1 MIHRTEKLEFRMKYL
16 GLIAILFVV
25 AAVGG
30 CKSPTE
36 HRREADRVA
45 YDIITQKQEQALG
58 RAEPFTIERPSQTLR
73 RQLLLGQNLPR
84 ATPVSLGTRD
94 IEPIEQ
100 WPDESYLKPAGD
112 QPGPTVPWES
122 EEPLHLSLVE
132 TLQVGAR
139 NSRDYQTQ
147 KEGVFQTALR
157 LDLERD
163 AFRNTWTGLLES
175 LTSADLPGADVVG
188 VENTASVDLDRRFE
202 NGVTFAA
209 GLMVDLVKLL
219 TMDGASSLGLLAD
232 ASISVPLLRGSGR
245 FVVTEPLT
253 QADRDAVYAIYEFER
268 FKRTFAVRIA
278 SDYLEVLQ
286 QLDQVRNAE
295 KNYKRLI
302 ASTRRARRLA
312 DAGRLPEIQVDQ
324 ATQDELRARDRWVS
338 ARQSYM
344 RRLDGFKTLLGLP
357 TDASIELDRQELGR
371 LSAVAG
377 GTLGHEQ
384 PAPRD
389 QFAGNAADAP
399 VELTPPDRTHAGPL
413 ELDERHAIELALAH
427 RLDLKVAVGRVFDAQ
442 RTAAVAADMLRA
454 DLTLLGSG
462 AFGERR
468 TLASAGVADADLR
481 PEEGTYFVGA
491 TLDLPLERTAERN
504 LYRNSLVSLE
514 RAARDVQ
521 DLEDQVKLEVR
532 NQLRDLLEFRERL
545 QIQSRSVSVAERRVA
560 STDLFLQA
568 GRTEIRD
575 VLEAQE
581 ALISAQNALTSARVG
596 YRVAELEL
604 QRDLGLLDVNEKGI
618 WREYDPHGDGHD
630 DQ

>member
-1 MIHRTEKLEFRMKYL
+1 MIHRTEKLEVHIKHA
-16 GLIAILFVV
+16 GPVAVLFVV
-25 AAVGG
+25 AAVVG
-30 CKSPTE
+30 CKSPAA
-36 HRREADRVA
+36 HRHEADRAA
-45 YDIITQKQEQALG
+45 YDIITRKQEQALD
-58 RAEPFTIERPSQTLR
+58 RTEPFTIERPSRTLR
-73 RQLLLGQNLPR
+73 RQLLLGHNLPR
-84 ATPVSLGTRD
+84 AAPASLGTRD

-100 WPDESYLKPAGD
+100 WPDERYLKQDGD
-112 QPGPTVPWES
+112 QPGPSEPWES
-122 EEPLHLSLVE
+122 EGPLHLSLVE
-132 TLQVGAR
+132 ALQVGAR

-147 KEGVFQTALR
+147 KEEVFQAALR

-175 LTSADLPGADVVG
+175 LTSADLAGADVVG
-188 VENTASVDLDRRFE
+188 VEHTGSVEFDRRFE
-202 NGVTFAA
+202 DGVTFAA

-219 TMDGASSLGLLAD
+219 SMDGASSLGLMAD
-232 ASISVPLLRGSGR
+232 ASISIPLLRGSGR

-253 QADRDAVYAIYEFER
+253 QADRDVVYAIYEFER
-268 FKRTFAVRIA
+268 FKRTFAVRTA

-286 QLDQVRNAE
+286 QLDQVTNAE
-295 KNYKRLI
+295 ENYKRLI

-344 RRLDGFKTLLGLP
+344 QRLDRFKTLLGLP

-371 LSAVAG
+371 LSAAAD

-384 PAPRD
+384 PATRD
-389 QFAGNAADAP
+389 QSATAAADAP
-399 VELTPPDRTHAGPL
+399 VELMPPDRRNAGPL
-413 ELDERHAIELALAH
+413 ELDERHAIELALGH
-427 RLDLKVAVGRVFDAQ
+427 RLDLRAAVGRVFDAQ

-468 TLASAGVADADLR
+468 TVASAGVADADLR
-481 PEEGTYFVGA
+481 PEEGTYSVLA
-491 TLDLPLERTAERN
+491 TLDLPIERTDERN
-504 LYRNSLVSLE
+504 IYRNSLVSLE
-514 RAARDVQ
+514 RAVRDVQ
-521 DLEDQVKLEVR
+521 NLEDQVKLDVR
-532 NQLRDLLEFRERL
+532 SQLRDLLEFRERL
-545 QIQSRSVSVAERRVA
+545 GIQGRSVSVAERRVA

-568 GRTEIRD
+568 GRAEIRD

-581 ALISAQNALTSARVG
+581 ALVSAQNALTAARVG

-604 QRDLGLLDVNEKGI
+604 QRDLGLLNVNEKGI
-618 WREYDPHGDGHD
+618 WREYNPHGDAHD